1 MNTSIGPLTFHK
13 EDLLC
18 FLPVFCFQWLQQAA
32 HSNTWRWSST
42 SLVPKTAP
50 GNECGQ
56 NCQRLVFL
64 ALHHLLTHQA
74 LCFVMCSHLS
84 QRQNMYSHFFHY
96 RNAIP
101 CGLQH
106 NPCSNLMSLKRTS
119 YLLIAKDN
127 NCIAGQRGKGEWKD
141 KP

>member
-42 SLVPKTAP
+42 SLVSKTAP

-64 ALHHLLTHQA
+64 ALHHLLTPPR
-74 LCFVMCSHLS
+74 FVLRHVLS
-84 QRQNMYSHFFHY
+84 CVPKTEHVLSFF
-96 RNAIP
+96 
-101 CGLQH
+101 
-106 NPCSNLMSLKRTS
+106 SL
-119 YLLIAKDN
+119 
-127 NCIAGQRGKGEWKD
+127 
-141 KP
+141 